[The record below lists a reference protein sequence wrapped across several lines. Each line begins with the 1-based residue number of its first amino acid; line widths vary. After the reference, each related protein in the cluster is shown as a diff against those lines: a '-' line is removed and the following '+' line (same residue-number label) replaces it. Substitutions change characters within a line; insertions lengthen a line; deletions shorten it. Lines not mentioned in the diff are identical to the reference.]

1 MSHLGGNSFVDMFN
15 LLGNDRM
22 TADEITVDDD
32 EEEKSPQDVEVKII
46 TNAHFEES
54 ISIIISSLTF

>member
-22 TADEITVDDD
+22 TVDEITVDDD